1 MKVTYQFKV
10 VLERKHYQK
19 SWIVHIRVCSED
31 FIFTEKK
38 TSWNGTFPG
47 YSRYFRTQPTFVEHM
62 VLFLSHKTYHIL
74 RKSVRKK

>member
-1 MKVTYQFKV
+1 MDEFIFNNTAGSYLPSLGKTTSMKVTYQFKV

-38 TSWNGTFPG
+38 LHGMALFQDIPDTL
-47 YSRYFRTQPTFVEHM
+47 EHN
-62 VLFLSHKTYHIL
+62 LLL
-74 RKSVRKK
+74 